1 MESHWCVFSCVISD
15 LLKGTVTSGL
25 KVNYRGA
32 SEGIRLEVPVITQVR
47 DHGGFKQW
55 SRGGDDW
62 IWGEF

>member
-1 MESHWCVFSCVISD
+1 MISD
-15 LLKGTVTSGL
+15 LLKGSVTSVL

-32 SEGIRLEVPVITQVR
+32 SEGIRWEVPVITQMR
-47 DHGGFKQW
+47 DNGGFKQG